1 MRIMIMF
8 IVIIANWYC
17 CMGLAVTVRTAKKT
31 ELHTAREIFLVRFFP
46 RLPFSSSTLDFFVRY
61 PGEIIKQTILK
72 SKLHQRMKIFIIP
85 QNQKKVDNAVSVH

>member
-17 CMGLAVTVRTAKKT
+17 CMGLAVTVRTAKN